1 MDDISKMIDVLYA
14 FKLGMYVIYKD
25 DYGIWWSVRDTHVFD
40 FHHQYRIIET
50 SDIDNYLDELNR
62 K

>member
-1 MDDISKMIDVLYA
+1 MIDVLYA

-25 DYGIWWSVRDTHVFD
+25 DYGTWWSVRDTHVFD